1 MQLTTTDHP
10 LIENTDAA
18 AGQPGAASPPRR
30 GDALR
35 RLVLGAPGDP
45 RWLRPAFWLLLVVT
59 AVIYLTGLTVSG
71 YANSFYAAAV
81 QAGAKSWKAWFFG
94 SLDSASFIT
103 VDKPPASLW
112 VMGLSARLFGF
123 SSFSLLLP
131 QALMAVGSVALVWG
145 AVRRTLARLGA
156 SVANV
161 GALVAGFVVAFTP
174 AAAMM
179 FRFDNPDALLVL
191 LMTGGAYCIVRAL
204 PRGSW
209 RWIALAGVALGF
221 AFLTKMLQGLLVLP
235 AFAVVYLLAARAGWG
250 RRIVGL
256 LIAAGSL
263 VVSAGWWVLAVALW
277 PASARPYIGGS
288 TDNTVLE
295 LVFGYNGLGRI
306 LGGDGNG
313 GGGAAPGGST
323 SGQGGMP
330 DVGGTGAGGAPG
342 GGMGGMGAAGSS
354 FGGSTGL
361 ERLFSSEMGLE
372 ASWLI
377 PAALIALVLGIVVA
391 GRRRLADPARAG
403 LLLWGGWLV
412 VTGLVFSYMSGTIH
426 PYYTVAL
433 VPSIGGLVGT
443 GGAMLWKARRQWI
456 GRIGLAAMI
465 AASAGWA
472 WFLLNENPSWQPWL
486 RWTVLAVGILSVAA
500 VLVGSIPAMRRLVA
514 IGVLA
519 GLVSGLAG
527 TTAYSLATVAVGHTG
542 SIPSVGPASSSSGGF
557 GGGGMPGGGPGD
569 GQGGVPG
576 TTSGQ
581 GPQQGG
587 PSSQS
592 SGSDSGSSDSGSQGF
607 PGGGTG
613 GPQNQDADGQG
624 GAPSGGGA
632 EGAGG
637 MGGGATPS
645 ALTKLLT
652 SSDATWAAAVDGSQ
666 SAAQL
671 ELDTDTAVMAIGG
684 WSSDPAPTHT
694 EFKKLVSEGKIGY
707 YISSG
712 SGMGGGMP
720 GGSSSYATQIEQW
733 VAKNFTVKTV
743 GGQTVYDLSSAKS

>member
-1 MQLTTTDHP
+1 METSLVQLTTTDHP
-10 LIENTDAA
+10 LTENTDAVA
-18 AGQPGAASPPRR
+18 EHPGAASAPRRR

-35 RLVLGAPGDP
+35 RLFLGSPGDP
-45 RWLRPAFWLLLVVT
+45 RWLRPAFWLLLAVT
-59 AVIYLTGLTVSG
+59 AVVYLTDLTVSG

-81 QAGAKSWKAWFFG
+81 QAGTKSWKAWFFG
-94 SLDSASFIT
+94 SLDSANFIT

-123 SSFSLLLP
+123 SSFSLLFP
-131 QALMAVGSVALVWG
+131 QALMAVGSVALTWG
-145 AVRRTLARLGA
+145 TVRRTLTRLGA
-156 SVANV
+156 TTANV

-191 LMTGGAYCIVRAL
+191 LMTAGAYCVVRAL

-209 RWIALAGVALGF
+209 RWLALAGVALGF

-235 AFAVVYLLAARAGWG
+235 AFAVVYLLAARTGWG

-288 TDNTVLE
+288 TNNTVLE

-306 LGGDGNG
+306 FGGEGNG
-313 GGGAAPGGST
+313 GGG
-323 SGQGGMP
+323 
-330 DVGGTGAGGAPG
+330 GGAPG
-342 GGMGGMGAAGSS
+342 GGGMGGAAGSS

-361 ERLFSSEMGLE
+361 GRLFSSEMGLE

-377 PAALIALVLGIVVA
+377 PAALIALVLGLVVA

-433 VPSIGGLVGT
+433 VPAIGGLVGT
-443 GGAMLWKARRQWI
+443 GGALLWKARSRWI
-456 GRIGLAAMI
+456 GRVGLAAMI

-472 WFLLNENPSWQPWL
+472 WCLLNENPSWQPWL
-486 RWTVLAVGILSVAA
+486 RWTILAVGILSAAA
-500 VLVGSIPAMRRLVA
+500 VLVGSVPAMRKLVA
-514 IGVLA
+514 VGVLA
-519 GLVSGLAG
+519 GIVSGLAG

-542 SIPSVGPASSSSGGF
+542 SIPSVGPAGSSSGGF
-557 GGGGMPGGGPGD
+557 GGGMPGGGQGD
-569 GQGGVPG
+569 GQGHAPG
-576 TTSGQ
+576 GAPGASSGQ

-587 PSSQS
+587 SSAQS
-592 SGSDSGSSDSGSQGF
+592 SGTDSGSEGF

-613 GPQNQDADGQG
+613 GPQSQGGDGQG

-632 EGAGG
+632 GGGG
-637 MGGGATPS
+637 MGGGTTSS
-645 ALTKLLT
+645 ALKKLLT
-652 SSDATWAAAVDGSQ
+652 SSDATWAAAVNGSQ

-684 WSSDPAPTHT
+684 WSSDPAPTLAQ
-694 EFKKLVSEGKIGY
+694 FKKYVAEGKIGY

-712 SGMGGGMP
+712 GMGGGMP
-720 GGSSSYATQIEQW
+720 GGSSYATQIEQW
-733 VAKNFTVKTV
+733 VAKNFTTKTV